1 MNVYRFYLQASY
13 SRGQET
19 IAFLWFQRMSVLT
32 IVDNSTNLT
41 VFAKGAPETLA
52 NLCVKESIPKDFKKK
67 LTIFAKE
74 GYRVIAVAT
83 KELPSNINNRNVS
96 LHCYDLHEQ
105 LYGEIKSFPPEYG
118 IEKPHMLTAIYIAPF
133 VCLIFKLYSG
143 HHCFTTQTILT
154 VFYKL
159 FSF

>member
-83 KELPSNINNRNVS
+83 KELPSNINNQNVS
-96 LHCYDLHEQ
+96 LHCYDQHEQ
-105 LYGEIKSFPPEYG
+105 LYGEIKSFP
-118 IEKPHMLTAIYIAPF
+118 T
-133 VCLIFKLYSG
+133 
-143 HHCFTTQTILT
+143 
-154 VFYKL
+154 
-159 FSF
+159 